1 MNDLYSLRNN
11 IKCRME
17 EIERLKELAASL
29 PSADPSKE
37 FVSGGPI
44 VHCKF
49 AAVIDKIVD
58 LESEV
63 AAEINRY
70 VDAERKVRA
79 YINKIENPKHRAFM
93 WYKYIDFLTMEQI
106 AEKMDLST
114 RQIYNIQRE
123 TSLYFNDLCAILYT
137 EEEAQ

>member
-1 MNDLYSLRNN
+1 MNDLYSLRDN
-11 IKCRME
+11 IQCRLK
-17 EIERLKELAASL
+17 EIERLRELADSL

-37 FVSGGPI
+37 YISGGPI

-63 AAEINRY
+63 AAEISNY

-79 YINKIENPKHRAFM
+79 YINKIKNPKHRAFM
-93 WYKYIDFLTMEQI
+93 WYKYIDFLTMEEI

-137 EEEAQ
+137 EEGLQ